1 LAHPLRTLRPFYFL
15 PKFTGNRVSR
25 FISSMGESA
34 RKSPYSFGFSETV
47 GAVGAGTG
55 AFLAEELFPGEKG
68 TALYCRSGRR
78 HFFPGRG
85 LISVTGDVI
94 DWAKNLK
101 NSVTGSTGASARE
114 GKAAARLYEILNGT
128 GENIPLL
135 IRRLEEFSPSGATPT
150 SAQKTG
156 SMTLSAMETSL
167 ARTNAEFSGQTVQ
180 QGEDTLK
187 AYKLLIQKLQDIDLY
202 PRGFAQSSGDRQKSI
217 QT

>member
-1 LAHPLRTLRPFYFL
+1 
-15 PKFTGNRVSR
+15 V
-25 FISSMGESA
+25 
-34 RKSPYSFGFSETV
+34 V
-47 GAVGAGTG
+47 GGIV
-55 AFLAEELFPGEKG
+55 
-68 TALYCRSGRR
+68 
-78 HFFPGRG
+78 FPGRG

-180 QGEDTLK
+180 QGEDTFA
-187 AYKLLIQKLQDIDLY
+187 AYKLLIQKLREVGAAGGDDLY
-202 PRGFAQSSGDRQKSI
+202 GSKALRKAAEIEQKIHIDMLNGRLAAADATAAKKIAKISKD
-217 QT
+217 TPAARRRNWRHRKD